1 MKRKRKFPFFLFSG
15 YLEVMIT
22 LSIILV
28 LIVVL
33 IPQIKGFFE
42 KTKALKIAKEIKIL
56 EIAITSFHEFEG
68 RFPSSVDELFRNGY
82 LLFKLD
88 GYKFVRENDGMKI
101 VLNKEV
107 DSTYLKTI
115 IPEIKK
121 ENGNVS
127 LKIRREHM

>member
-1 MKRKRKFPFFLFSG
+1 MKRKRRFPFFLFSG
-15 YLEVMIT
+15 YLEVMVT
-22 LSIILV
+22 LSIVLI

-88 GYKFVRENDGMKI
+88 GYRFVRENDGMKI

>member
-1 MKRKRKFPFFLFSG
+1 VKRKRRFPFFLFSG
-15 YLEVMIT
+15 YLEVMVT
-22 LSIILV
+22 LSIVLI

-107 DSTYLKTI
+107 DSTYLKAI
-115 IPEIKK
+115 IPGIKE
-121 ENGNVS
+121 ENGNLS

>member
-1 MKRKRKFPFFLFSG
+1 MKRKRRFPFFLFSG
-15 YLEVMIT
+15 YLEVMVT
-22 LSIILV
+22 LSIVLI

-88 GYKFVRENDGMKI
+88 GYRFVRENDGMKI

-107 DSTYLKTI
+107 DPTYLKTI